1 MLKRTFSTII
11 LWSLVLACLRYFGA
25 TGGVWLV
32 TAISVLTLNEFYAM
46 LRRMGHAPFNR
57 LGLTFG
63 AAITLAPYYFEPYFT
78 PTGLLALAVIVFS
91 VRILGEREPQNR
103 VETLGWTLF
112 GLIYVPFMLHFLVR
126 IILITGPHEH
136 SGLVLGLW
144 LVAVTKFCDSGAFL
158 TGLAIGRHKMA
169 PNISPKKT
177 WEGVVGGVLT
187 SVIVGATL
195 AWGCRAYLPANFTP
209 LLGAVMAVPLA
220 GLAIVSDLVESMIKR
235 RADAKDTGRSV
246 PGIGGMFDLSDSMIL
261 TAPIGWAVFHL
272 L

>member
-1 MLKRTFSTII
+1 VLKRTFSTII
-11 LWSLVLACLRYFGA
+11 LWSLVLVCARYFGVI
-25 TGGVWLV
+25 GGVWLV
-32 TAISVLTLNEFYAM
+32 TVFSLLTLHEFYAM
-46 LRRMGHAPFNR
+46 LRRMGLTPFNR
-57 LGLTFG
+57 LGMALG

-112 GLIYVPFMLHFLVR
+112 GLVYVPFMLHFLVR
-126 IILITGPHEH
+126 ILLITSPHEH

-144 LVAVTKFCDSGAFL
+144 LIAVTKFCDSGAFL

-177 WEGVVGGVLT
+177 WEGVVGGMLT
-187 SVIVGATL
+187 AVVVGATL

-209 LLGAVMAVPLA
+209 LLGAVTAVPVA
-220 GLAIVSDLVESMIKR
+220 GLAIVSDLVESIIKR
-235 RADAKDTGRSV
+235 RADTKDTGHTI
-246 PGIGGMFDLSDSMIL
+246 PGIGGMFDLTDSLIL

>member
-1 MLKRTFSTII
+1 VLKRTFSTII
-11 LWSLVLACLRYFGA
+11 LWSLMLACLRYFGA

-32 TAISVLTLNEFYAM
+32 TAFSVLTLNEFYAM
-46 LRRMGHAPFNR
+46 LRRMGLTPFNR
-57 LGLTFG
+57 LGLSLG

-103 VETLGWTLF
+103 IETLGWTLF
-112 GLIYVPFMLHFLVR
+112 GLLYVPFMLHFLVR
-126 IILITGPHEH
+126 IILITSPHEH

-144 LVAVTKFCDSGAFL
+144 LIAVTKFCDSGAFL
-158 TGLAIGRHKMA
+158 TGLAIGRHKLA

-195 AWGCRAYLPANFTP
+195 AWACRAYLPVSFTP
-209 LLGAVMAVPLA
+209 LLGAVTAIPLA
-220 GLAIVSDLVESMIKR
+220 GLAVVSDLVESTIKR
-235 RADAKDTGRSV
+235 RADTKDTGHSI
-246 PGIGGMFDLSDSMIL
+246 PGIGGIFDLTDSLIL

>member
-11 LWSLVLACLRYFGA
+11 LWSLALVCARYFGVI
-25 TGGVWLV
+25 GGVWLV
-32 TAISVLTLNEFYAM
+32 TVFSVLTLNEFYAM
-46 LRRMGHAPFNR
+46 LRRMGLAPFNR
-57 LGLTFG
+57 LGLTLG

-112 GLIYVPFMLHFLVR
+112 GLLYVPFMLHFLVR
-126 IILITGPHEH
+126 IILITSPHEH

-144 LVAVTKFCDSGAFL
+144 LIAVTKFCDSGAFL

-177 WEGVVGGVLT
+177 WEGVVGGMLT
-187 SVIVGATL
+187 AVVVGATL

-209 LLGAVMAVPLA
+209 LLGAVTAVPLA
-220 GLAIVSDLVESMIKR
+220 GLAIVSDLVESIIKR
-235 RADAKDTGRSV
+235 RADTKDTGRTI
-246 PGIGGMFDLSDSMIL
+246 PGIGGIFDLTDSLIL